1 MKKII
6 IIALAVFSLGI
17 LTANA
22 DNNRIITVSQLPK
35 KAQQFIS
42 QHFDGAKTT
51 YVKEEREFIENS
63 FEVMFANGTKV
74 EFTGK
79 GEWKEVDCRR
89 SSVPTPVIPAAIM
102 KYVKDN
108 YPDVKVLLI
117 ERDRNDYELK
127 LSNRLELT
135 FDSKFNIIDIDD

>member
-1 MKKII
+1 M
-6 IIALAVFSLGI
+6 LA
-17 LTANA
+17 
-22 DNNRIITVSQLPK
+22 D
-35 KAQQFIS
+35 
-42 QHFDGAKTT
+42 
-51 YVKEEREFIENS
+51 
-63 FEVMFANGTKV
+63 GTKL
-74 EFTGK
+74 EFTRS

-135 FDSKFNIIDIDD
+135 FDAKFNIIDIDD